1 VEMQFV
7 KYGNSLVPGQA
18 AEVPKD
24 FVEKKHP
31 TVLSVD

>member
-1 VEMQFV
+1 
-7 KYGNSLVPGQA
+7 VPGQA
-18 AEVPKD
+18 AGVPKD